1 MFIEKLVNKVAN
13 SEINLQKILE
23 ISKLGLQN
31 LWTQYFSYQFL
42 GLILFL
48 LSVQEELLKV
58 FAIFFVI
65 VSNLLPPVIALT
77 ILYALS
83 NFVLK
88 SQKKVSDPTN
98 VNLFDRGLAI
108 SGLILPCAEFS
119 RYFPNEIKQIPW
131 LYQFQL
137 DYLTGLIMFLNLNE
151 IVVVLVQVFCFRE
164 LIRRRGPD
172 TEWTGSTGKKLWI
185 KYFIRYYWCFGFCLT
200 TILEPYNFIQMK
212 LMTLLN
218 LPLWVNTCLSESAF
232 YILGGLI
239 LHAIVFALIGLP
251 NKLPLFHGACEFH
264 VGRPKKA

>member
-1 MFIEKLVNKVAN
+1 MSIKKLLHSVPNREIELPQLIETV
-13 SEINLQKILE
+13 
-23 ISKLGLQN
+23 KLGLQN
-31 LWTQYFSYQFL
+31 LWNQYVSYQFL

-48 LSVQEELLKV
+48 FSIQEELLKI

-65 VSNLLPPVIALT
+65 GANFFPPVLALAV
-77 ILYALS
+77 LYTLS

-88 SQKKVSDPTN
+88 SQKKVTDPTN

-108 SGLILPCAEFS
+108 AGLILPCAEFS
-119 RYFPNEIKQIPW
+119 RYFPQEIKQFPM

-151 IVVVLVQVFCFRE
+151 IVVILLQVFCFRE

-172 TEWTGSTGKKLWI
+172 TEWSGSTGKKIWI
-185 KYFIRYYWCFGFCLT
+185 KYFIRYYWCYGFCLT
-200 TILEPYNFIQMK
+200 TILEPYNFIQVK
-212 LMTLLN
+212 LITLLN
-218 LPLWVNTCLSESAF
+218 LPPWVSTCISEGAF
-232 YILGGLI
+232 YLLGFLI
-239 LHAIVFALIGLP
+239 IHAIIYALIGLP